1 MRETYIDNS
10 EDLNA
15 LCKQFATAEWLTLDT
30 EFIRETTYYPRLC
43 LIQIA
48 DDETAACID
57 PLAINDLG
65 PLHELLM
72 NTRITKV
79 LHAASQD
86 MEIFYYLWGELPKP
100 VFDTQPA
107 AALAGLG
114 DQIGYANLVHGLT
127 GVELAKGHSRT
138 DWSKRPLDTAQ
149 IRYALDDVIHLR
161 EVYLKLRDRLRDA
174 GRLEWLTADAFDTLV
189 STETYRI
196 EPLDIWQRTKGWQ
209 KLKGVQLAILQQL
222 AAWREETARKQDRPR
237 GRILKDDL
245 LVEICRRKPRNIDQ
259 LGKLRGI
266 DRGFLRRHGEHLVAL
281 IEKALA
287 LPESDWPRHPRMHI
301 KPTPQQQALAD
312 LMQCLVR
319 LKGQQHQ
326 IAPASLAARKE
337 LEAIASG
344 DRNLSVLKGWKREIV
359 GDALLRL
366 AEGRL
371 QLRVDGQGK
380 VSMQEDQ

>member
-15 LCKQFATAEWLTLDT
+15 LCKQFANAEWLTLDT

-48 DDETAACID
+48 DNETAACID

-65 PLHELLM
+65 PLHALLM
-72 NTRITKV
+72 NTRVTKV

-114 DQIGYANLVHGLT
+114 DQIGYANLVQTLT

-161 EVYLKLRDRLRDA
+161 AVYIKLRDRLHDA
-174 GRLEWLTADAFDTLV
+174 GRLEWLTSDAFDTLV

-222 AAWREETARKQDRPR
+222 AAWREETARKLDRPR

-245 LVEICRRKPRNIDQ
+245 LVEICRRKPRDIDQ

-266 DRGFLRRHGEHLVAL
+266 DQGFLRRHGEHLIARVG
-281 IEKALA
+281 KALA
-287 LPESDWPRHPRMHI
+287 LDESDWPRHPKMHV
-301 KPTPQQQALAD
+301 KPTPQQQSLAD

-319 LKGQQHQ
+319 LKGQQHR

-344 DRNLSVLKGWKREIV
+344 VRDLPVLKGWKREIV

-371 QLRVDGQGK
+371 QLRVDNQGQI
-380 VSMQEDQ
+380 SIQEVH

>member
-10 EDLNA
+10 EDLNV

-43 LIQIA
+43 LIQVA

-72 NTRITKV
+72 DTRITKV

-86 MEIFYYLWGELPKP
+86 MEIFYHLWGELPKP

-114 DQIGYANLVHGLT
+114 DQIGYANLVQSLT
-127 GVELAKGHSRT
+127 GIELAKGHSRT

-161 EVYLKLRDRLRDA
+161 GVYRELRDRLRDA
-174 GRLEWLTADAFDTLV
+174 GRLEWLTAGAFDTLV
-189 STETYRI
+189 SSETYRI
-196 EPLDIWQRTKGWQ
+196 EPLDIWQRVKGWR

-222 AAWREETARKQDRPR
+222 AAWREEVARKQNRPR

-245 LVEICRRKPRNIDQ
+245 LVEICRRKPRDIDQ

-266 DRGFLRRHGEHLVAL
+266 DPGFQRRHGKHIVDRVG
-281 IEKALA
+281 KALA
-287 LPESDWPRHPRMHI
+287 LPESEWPRHPRTHI
-301 KPTPQQQALAD
+301 QPTLQQQSLAD

-319 LKGQQHQ
+319 LRGQQHQ
-326 IAPASLAARKE
+326 IAPASLTARKE

-344 DRNLSVLKGWKREIV
+344 ARDLPVLKGWKREII

-371 QLRVDGQGK
+371 QLRVGKQGQ
-380 VSMQEDQ
+380 VSIQEDH